1 MKKNGIAN
9 MVAGGAAGGF
19 GDDER
24 MPDEQAS
31 ALSNAADSAVGDY
44 VANMRGEAS
53 AAKPATRMSDRRAA
67 DLAGRAERAVG
78 GVVANLRGQPP
89 RMSDSRAAAL
99 SSQADRAVGGVL
111 ANLRGTPAPMPA
123 RGIAHAALADMGGKA
138 ITGAER
144 SAFMAPAPMP
154 VAAPA
159 RGIARAAMA
168 DNRFA
173 PIAGSMGAG
182 SLVREDGT
190 MKGQGFFGPLQ
201 HSSGRGATELSIG
214 SGPRASFPY
223 THRDEML
230 YPSMV
235 PTLSREELATMMA
248 GDEGWPESI
257 YQKAHSYAKERLAQG
272 KSPFAQTGEQ
282 YPAPGYEEQFMSRYP
297 SAVMSYPN
305 RTVGY
310 QYAAGAPV
318 TPYMSPVSSRPVPQ
332 SGLMSMMRRS

>member
-1 MKKNGIAN
+1 VKKNGIAR

-19 GDDER
+19 EDDER

-31 ALSNAADSAVGDY
+31 ALSNAAESAVGDY
-44 VANMRGEAS
+44 VANMRGEAP
-53 AAKPATRMSDRRAA
+53 AAKPAARMSDRKAS

-154 VAAPA
+154 A
-159 RGIARAAMA
+159 RGIAHAAVA
-168 DNRFA
+168 GNRFA

-182 SLVREDGT
+182 HLVREDGT

-201 HSSGRGATELSIG
+201 HSSGRGATELSTG
-214 SGPRASFPY
+214 SGPPASFPY
-223 THRDEML
+223 THKDEML

-257 YQKAHSYAKERLAQG
+257 YRKSYDYAKGRLAQG
-272 KSPFAQTGEQ
+272 KSPFAQVGEQ
-282 YPAPGYEEQFMSRYP
+282 YPAPGYEAQFMQQYP

>member
-1 MKKNGIAN
+1 MKKNGIAR

-19 GDDER
+19 EDDER
-24 MPDEQAS
+24 MSDEQAAGLSS
-31 ALSNAADSAVGDY
+31 AAESAVGG
-44 VANMRGEAS
+44 VLANLRDEAP
-53 AAKPATRMSDRRAA
+53 AAKPAARMSDRKAA

-89 RMSDSRAAAL
+89 RMSDRQAAAL

-111 ANLRGTPAPMPA
+111 ANLRGTPAPAPA
-123 RGIAHAALADMGGKA
+123 RGIAHAA
-138 ITGAER
+138 
-144 SAFMAPAPMP
+144 
-154 VAAPA
+154 V
-159 RGIARAAMA
+159 A

-182 SLVREDGT
+182 PLVREDGT

-201 HSSGRGATELSIG
+201 HSSGRGATELSTG
-214 SGPRASFPY
+214 SGPPASFPY
-223 THRDEML
+223 THKDEML

-248 GDEGWPESI
+248 GDEGWPGSI
-257 YQKAHSYAKERLAQG
+257 YRKSYDYAKGRLAQG
-272 KSPFAQTGEQ
+272 KSPFAQVGEQ
-282 YPAPGYEEQFMSRYP
+282 YPAPGYEAQFMQQYP

-318 TPYMSPVSSRPVPQ
+318 TPYMSPVASRPVPQ
-332 SGLMSMMRRS
+332 GAIMSMVRRSR